1 MCCGVQLKK
10 TFSAAERKRVAS
22 LGREEMFKE
31 EGNRL
36 FKAAKFEEAIEKYTQ
51 ALNAVSDP
59 SSELYLSIL
68 NNRCGI
74 GVLILLSFLKQ
85 SLCVWSKDW
94 HCCA

>member
-1 MCCGVQLKK
+1 M
-10 TFSAAERKRVAS
+10 AA

-74 GVLILLSFLKQ
+74 VCPLGHACMLR
-85 SLCVWSKDW
+85 
-94 HCCA
+94 